1 MNIYS
6 FFEYFF
12 FQAIMEIMNNWIK
25 ELKTTANLPLP
36 LPNTHT
42 THLVLAWTTH
52 TRNFYFLA
60 EITSVGFARG
70 RPEFGGARRPALL
83 VAALLR
89 GRRAEE
95 ELRDVV
101 SELVIVMASTAGQR
115 RRRFEQPGTD
125 DIARFRRPR
134 RRAALRDGR
143 TGGASGMARGGSAH
157 AQLRRGAGPR
167 GEGGLAAPCPGHAR
181 HGGVAAQAHGDGK
194 RSWRAAAAATG
205 LSRARA
211 V

>member
-70 RPEFGGARRPALL
+70 RPEFGGARRPALH

-101 SELVIVMASTAGQR
+101 SELVVVMASTAGQR

-134 RRAALRDGR
+134 RRAARAAWRVGAQRTRSFVGARDRGARAAWRRLALGTHAMAAWRRRR
-143 TGGASGMARGGSAH
+143 TATG
-157 AQLRRGAGPR
+157 RGAGEQQRLRQTGPR
-167 GEGGLAAPCPGHAR
+167 
-181 HGGVAAQAHGDGK
+181 
-194 RSWRAAAAATG
+194 
-205 LSRARA
+205 
-211 V
+211 